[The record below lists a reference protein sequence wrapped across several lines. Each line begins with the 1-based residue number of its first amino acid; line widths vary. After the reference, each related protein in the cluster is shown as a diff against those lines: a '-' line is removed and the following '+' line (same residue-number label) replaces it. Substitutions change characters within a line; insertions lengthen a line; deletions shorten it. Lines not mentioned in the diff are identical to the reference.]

1 MGRLRGSFR
10 VQMRASA
17 LVTAFARICAR
28 RLCVRAHAARAW
40 ICAGELNMQDTSEN
54 ARFWQH
60 ALFMDCALCA
70 CGSSRHLR
78 ANMRE
83 YALAV

>member
-1 MGRLRGSFR
+1 
-10 VQMRASA
+10 
-17 LVTAFARICAR
+17 
-28 RLCVRAHAARAW
+28 
-40 ICAGELNMQDTSEN
+40 MQDTSEN

-83 YALAV
+83 YALAA